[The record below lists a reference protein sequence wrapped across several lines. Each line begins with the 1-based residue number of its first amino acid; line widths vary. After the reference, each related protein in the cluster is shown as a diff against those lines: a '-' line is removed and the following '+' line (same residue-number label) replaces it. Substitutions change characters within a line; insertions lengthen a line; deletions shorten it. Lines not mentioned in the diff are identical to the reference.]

1 MLTIHNQSIIM
12 YHTYLLVMN
21 RLIGYLDFLVTIQ
34 TSYFHIFPRCLLITS
49 VKISIGNHQASAWE
63 LAVLAV
69 LVVLAVL
76 ARAGDELV
84 GRPWGR
90 FTLIKKKPR
99 ERKCGKFMVKLLK
112 KMVVLLHASYFAVM
126 TYQMRASVIS
136 ESQYK
141 SLVKTI
147 PTYCVHNWFYH
158 ITSNL
163 KLHIYQLIFKTHE
176 HVAWILLYI
185 I

>member
-1 MLTIHNQSIIM
+1 M

-49 VKISIGNHQASAWE
+49 AKISIGNHQPSAWE

-84 GRPWGR
+84 GRP
-90 FTLIKKKPR
+90 
-99 ERKCGKFMVKLLK
+99 
-112 KMVVLLHASYFAVM
+112 
-126 TYQMRASVIS
+126 
-136 ESQYK
+136 
-141 SLVKTI
+141 
-147 PTYCVHNWFYH
+147 
-158 ITSNL
+158 
-163 KLHIYQLIFKTHE
+163 
-176 HVAWILLYI
+176 
-185 I
+185 